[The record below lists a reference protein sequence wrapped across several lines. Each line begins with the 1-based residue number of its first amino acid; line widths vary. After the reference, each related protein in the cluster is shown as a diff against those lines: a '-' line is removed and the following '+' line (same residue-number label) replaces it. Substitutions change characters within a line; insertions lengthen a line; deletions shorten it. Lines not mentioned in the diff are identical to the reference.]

1 MGMAQVFVI
10 SDTHFGHD
18 NILNFV
24 LPNGERMRPFASVEE
39 MDEVMVDRWNAVVSP
54 QAHVYHLGDF
64 AIKKADIAIAKR
76 LNGKKRLV
84 RGNHDIYPTKV
95 YLEAGFQEI
104 YGVRVFDDMI
114 LSHIPLHQESIKP
127 RWLANVHGHLHNNQP
142 QGHLGPRY
150 YNVCVEMINY
160 TPMPLET
167 LRGILRTQ
175 HEAWQ
180 ERQAA
185 LEHGV
190 FV

>member
-1 MGMAQVFVI
+1 MAQIFVI
-10 SDTHFGHD
+10 SDTHFGHA
-18 NILNFV
+18 NIQNFI

-39 MDEVMVDRWNAVVSP
+39 MDETMIERWNAVVSP
-54 QAHVYHLGDF
+54 SAHVYHLGDV
-64 AIKKADIAIAKR
+64 AMHKSHVQTAKR

-84 RGNHDIYPTKV
+84 RGNHDIYPTRT

-114 LSHIPLHQESIKP
+114 LSHIPLHIESLKT

-160 TPMPLET
+160 TPISLED
-167 LRGILRTQ
+167 LRVILRKQ

-180 ERQAA
+180 DRQAA
-185 LEHGV
+185 LEHGI
-190 FV
+190 FI